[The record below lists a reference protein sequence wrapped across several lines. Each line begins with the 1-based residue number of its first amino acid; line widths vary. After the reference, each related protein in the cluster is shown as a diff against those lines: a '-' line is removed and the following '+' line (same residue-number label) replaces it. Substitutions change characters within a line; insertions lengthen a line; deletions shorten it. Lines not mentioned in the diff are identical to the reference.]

1 MRKLANLI
9 ETELDKQEVCAVYNS
24 QLARVW
30 PRSMSLGKRK
40 QQITRF
46 AKQNQL
52 AVTFYD
58 VGLCAIFE
66 KAHAPARGARRVLV
80 LDGDGHDGHHD
91 GDGVKPSRKRR
102 LDGDGQVARDGA
114 KSPRKRRS

>member
-9 ETELDKQEVCAVYNS
+9 ETELERQEVCAVYDS

-30 PRSMSLGKRK
+30 PRSMSAGKRK
-40 QQITRF
+40 QLIKRF
-46 AKQNQL
+46 ATQHEL
-52 AVTFYD
+52 AVTLYD

-66 KAHAPARGARRVLV
+66 KPQAAAQSAKRVLV
-80 LDGDGHDGHHD
+80 LDGHVD

-102 LDGDGQVARDGA
+102 
-114 KSPRKRRS
+114 S

>member
-1 MRKLANLI
+1 MDKPLRNKGDSLMRKLADLI
-9 ETELDKQEVCAVYNS
+9 ETELERQEICAVYNS

-40 QQITRF
+40 QQIKRF
-46 AKQNQL
+46 AKQHEL

-66 KAHAPARGARRVLV
+66 KPHAPARSAKRVL
-80 LDGDGHDGHHD
+80 LLEGEDAA
-91 GDGVKPSRKRR
+91 KPSRKRR
-102 LDGDGQVARDGA
+102 G
-114 KSPRKRRS
+114 

>member
-9 ETELDKQEVCAVYNS
+9 ESELQKEEICAVYNS

-40 QQITRF
+40 QQIKRF
-46 AKQNQL
+46 AKKHEL

-66 KAHAPARGARRVLV
+66 KAHAPARSSKRVL
-80 LDGDGHDGHHD
+80 LLEGDE
-91 GDGVKPSRKRR
+91 VKPSLRR
-102 LDGDGQVARDGA
+102 RV
-114 KSPRKRRS
+114 